1 MARTESSD
9 LVRSSAVL
17 IAAIAQIVSAPIT
30 MAVLGASS
38 DQGAI
43 SDANISPVTPAGYA
57 FAVWGLIYLASLA
70 YAVYQLLPAQRSR
83 AVHRRTGWWVV
94 GAFAASTIW
103 VPIFG
108 TQTIWLS
115 QIVILVLLGSLLAV
129 ARRLTALGAADTTAE
144 RFLLRLP
151 VTVYLGWA
159 LLATAAGF
167 ALTFRSF
174 GMGESGA
181 GVTVISIALVLA
193 ATAVAVF
200 AVTRL
205 TAAAGFAFTAIWAL
219 VAIIIATYAAPVA
232 VTAVFAIAIVVVA
245 LVARTARSTHK
256 DTVLMG

>member
-1 MARTESSD
+1 MLTDRARSIAVAVTAVTQIASAA
-9 LVRSSAVL
+9 LTVPLLGSSAN
-17 IAAIAQIVSAPIT
+17 T
-30 MAVLGASS
+30 
-38 DQGAI
+38 GAI
-43 SDANISPVTPAGYA
+43 SDANVNPVTPAGYA
-57 FAVWGLIYLASLA
+57 FSIWGLIYLLSLGLA
-70 YAVYQLLPAQRSR
+70 IYQLLPKQRTR
-83 AVHRRTGWWVV
+83 EVHRRTGWLLVV
-94 GAFAASTIW
+94 AFAASTIW

-115 QIVILVLLGSLLAV
+115 QIVILILLGSLLAV

-232 VTAVFAIAIVVVA
+232 VTAVLAIAIVVVA